1 MTRPSF
7 KTAHACVVPAAIEME
22 SPRVIREGAS
32 GVLLFASSPQQSM
45 SPAGRRAQVK
55 HPPYAR
61 TIRVA
66 APTDTVRAVIN
77 DFDHYASFIKR
88 YKDGRV
94 QLQVSAKLVG
104 RVGDKKDVYLSVP
117 IMKGAA
123 KVWGVLRFDPAKVSG
138 DDEILEGH
146 LVKGNVER
154 LDARWT
160 LRKLDASTTHLSLE
174 LLIVPKIPVPHE
186 VVTDELEFVSD
197 VGVTGARNEAE
208 QKAKKP

>member
-1 MTRPSF
+1 MRPSRW
-7 KTAHACVVPAAIEME
+7 KLLALLLLSLAPARTDAAA
-22 SPRVIREGAS
+22 AS
-32 GVLLFASSPQQSM
+32 TE
-45 SPAGRRAQVK
+45 RAQRYRK
-55 HPPYAR
+55 AIPNQSIQAGCAR
-61 TIRVA
+61 IRVA
-66 APTDTVRAVIN
+66 APPDTVREVIN

-123 KVWGVLRFDPAKVSG
+123 KVWGVLRFGPAKVSG

-160 LRKLDASTTHLSLE
+160 LHKVDPANTHLSLE

>member
-1 MTRPSF
+1 LLLLAIPARADASAD
-7 KTAHACVVPAAIEME
+7 KAQRYRKAVPNQSIQAG
-22 SPRVIREGAS
+22 GA
-32 GVLLFASSPQQSM
+32 
-45 SPAGRRAQVK
+45 R
-55 HPPYAR
+55 
-61 TIRVA
+61 IRVA
-66 APTDTVRAVIN
+66 APTETVREVIN

-123 KVWGVLRFDPAKVSG
+123 KVWGVLRFDPAKVNG

-160 LRKLDASTTHLSLE
+160 LRKLDPANTHLSLE
-174 LLIVPKIPVPHE
+174 LLIVPKIPVPRE

>member
-1 MTRPSF
+1 MRSLRSQLL
-7 KTAHACVVPAAIEME
+7 AL
-22 SPRVIREGAS
+22 
-32 GVLLFASSPQQSM
+32 LLFAALPAHADAPGAKAQRYRKAVPNQSIQ
-45 SPAGRRAQVK
+45 AGG
-55 HPPYAR
+55 AR
-61 TIRVA
+61 IRVA
-66 APTDTVRAVIN
+66 ASSDTVREVIN
-77 DFDHYASFIKR
+77 DFDHYSSFIKR

-123 KVWGVLRFDPAKVSG
+123 KVWGVLRFGPAKVSG

-160 LRKLDASTTHLSLE
+160 LRKLDQGSTHLSLE
-174 LLIVPKIPVPHE
+174 LLIVPKIPFPHE

-197 VGVTGARNEAE
+197 VGVTGARNQAE

>member
-1 MTRPSF
+1 MRPSRRQLLPLLLLC
-7 KTAHACVVPAAIEME
+7 AVPARADAAVDKAQRYRKAVPNQSIQAG
-22 SPRVIREGAS
+22 GA
-32 GVLLFASSPQQSM
+32 
-45 SPAGRRAQVK
+45 R
-55 HPPYAR
+55 
-61 TIRVA
+61 IRVA